1 MLNRISMCD
10 GQDEPHDVCYI
21 FLHTQA
27 HKVTDDPERNMA
39 KDLTTPAISVMVT
52 MSPLAMWLISW
63 ASTPS
68 ISSFAHAVEEA

>member
-1 MLNRISMCD
+1 
-10 GQDEPHDVCYI
+10 
-21 FLHTQA
+21 
-27 HKVTDDPERNMA
+27 MA